1 MYIYVH
7 IFLYICIYIRI
18 INPNL
23 YICVFLRIAGNPPK
37 AEHIKVRTLFCP
49 RRPPSRLRYKST
61 QKHVFR
67 SFPRR
72 KSMNFNSHLLC
83 YWSIVAIVGIFVF
96 ETFVPSEIRKWHAGR
111 FPFSRELLL
120 IVKSYDYYYHDDY
133 M

>member
-1 MYIYVH
+1 
-7 IFLYICIYIRI
+7 
-18 INPNL
+18 
-23 YICVFLRIAGNPPK
+23 
-37 AEHIKVRTLFCP
+37 
-49 RRPPSRLRYKST
+49 
-61 QKHVFR
+61 
-67 SFPRR
+67 
-72 KSMNFNSHLLC
+72 MNFNRHLLC